1 MFCNACTLSGGRCR
15 RYPLAGK
22 RRQRLHS
29 GCSTG
34 PKTLPP
40 KNFGAMQA
48 GRHRAEARRALSIWL
63 RRQVAQADSAG
74 KTDLRPIEALQAA
87 RRG

>member
-1 MFCNACTLSGGRCR
+1 VQATL
-15 RYPLAGK
+15 ATA
-22 RRQRLHS
+22 QRLLDRA
-29 GCSTG
+29 
-34 PKTLPP
+34 KTLPL
-40 KNFGAMQA
+40 KNFGEMQA
-48 GRHRAEARRALSIWL
+48 GRHRAEARRNALSIWL